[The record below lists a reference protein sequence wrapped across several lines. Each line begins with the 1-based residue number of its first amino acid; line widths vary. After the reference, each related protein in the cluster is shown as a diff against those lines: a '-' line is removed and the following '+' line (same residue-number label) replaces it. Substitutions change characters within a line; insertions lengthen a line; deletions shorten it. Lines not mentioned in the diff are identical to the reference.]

1 MSNPILVPELL
12 DLLDS
17 GDTETLRQVI
27 LDQHPAHMAEFI
39 AALEDPDVWRVL
51 GALKQTDAAE
61 LFSHFDLERQV
72 QLASGANRQAMA
84 RMLEALPHDD
94 RVDLVQRLDPSVAE
108 EILPLVAK
116 ADREDIRK
124 LASYEEGTAGALMS
138 SDYATLRPEMT
149 AAQALEHIR
158 RQAPTRETI
167 YYLYVVDEA
176 HKLIGMVSLKDVI
189 LARPQQTIREIM
201 EEDVLAVGVND
212 DQESV
217 ARQIEKYD
225 LLAIPVTN
233 EERKLVGIITHDDVL
248 DVIRQEQQEDVEKFM
263 AISGRHAA
271 GEYLRTPAWEHF
283 KNRAVWVVILAVL
296 GLFSGMIVQSF
307 EGLLLQFAILAAFM
321 PMLADTGGN
330 TGSQSATLVIRALAL
345 EEIRPRDVLRVLLKE
360 FQVSM
365 LLAAVLAVVAFGRVI
380 LFGGAST
387 SPQGISLAWIGTA
400 ISVALGLQVITATTI
415 GAVLPL
421 AAAKLRLDPAVVA
434 SPALTTIV
442 DITGLLIY
450 FGTAKALLLP

>member
-17 GDTETLRQVI
+17 GDTETLRQI
-27 LDQHPAHMAEFI
+27 ISDQHPAQMAEFI
-39 AALEDPDVWRVL
+39 AALEDPDVWRVVETL
-51 GALKQTDAAE
+51 RQTDAAE
-61 LFSHFDLERQV
+61 LFSNFDLERQV
-72 QLASGANRQAMA
+72 QLAGGTNRQAMA

-94 RVDLVQRLDPSVAE
+94 RVDLVQRLDTQVAE

-149 AAQALEHIR
+149 AAQALEQIR

-167 YYLYVVDEA
+167 YYIYVVDEA
-176 HKLIGMVSLKDVI
+176 HRLIGMVSLKDVI
-189 LARPQQTIREIM
+189 LARPAQTVRELM
-201 EEDVLAVGVND
+201 EEVVLSVKATD

-225 LLAIPVTN
+225 LLALPVTN
-233 EERKLVGIITHDDVL
+233 DEGKLVGIITHDDVL
-248 DVIRQEQQEDVEKFM
+248 DVIRQEQQEDAEKFV

-271 GEYLRTPAWEHF
+271 GEYLRTPAWVHF

-296 GLFSGMIVQSF
+296 GLVSGMIVQHY
-307 EGLLLQFAILAAFM
+307 EGMLVQLVILVAFM
-321 PMLADTGGN
+321 PMLAGTGGN
-330 TGSQSATLVIRALAL
+330 TGSQSVMLVVRGLAL
-345 EEIRPRDVLRVLLKE
+345 HEIGQSDTPRVLLKE
-360 FQVSM
+360 LQVSAM
-365 LLAAVLAVVAFGRVI
+365 LALVLALVAFGRVM

-387 SPQGISLAWIGTA
+387 APPGFSLGWIATT
-400 ISVALGLQVITATTI
+400 ISVALGLQVITATLI
-415 GAVLPL
+415 GAMLPII
-421 AAAKLRLDPAVVA
+421 AARLKLDPAVVA

-442 DITGLLIY
+442 DITGLLLY
-450 FGTAKALLLP
+450 FGTAKVMLGL